1 MTGNEFF
8 QKMVKEA
15 IEDLASG
22 EKGWR
27 EVATNTLILACFG
40 MLINHLTSKL
50 TKPLWFF
57 SGCVAAGVIW
67 LIVSKV
73 LGIR

>member
-1 MTGNEFF
+1 MADNEFF

-27 EVATNTLILACFG
+27 EADSNTLILACFG
-40 MLINHLTSKL
+40 MLSNHLTRKL
-50 TKPLWFF
+50 AKPLWFF

-73 LGIR
+73 LGIG

>member
-1 MTGNEFF
+1 MPSNEFF

-27 EVATNTLILACFG
+27 EADPNTLILACFG

-50 TKPLWFF
+50 IKPLWFL
-57 SGCVAAGVIW
+57 SGCIAAGVIW
-67 LIVSKV
+67 FIVSKV
-73 LGIR
+73 LGIG